1 MPVVLKYLL
10 QLRFVVI
17 AAAAWAAVVV
27 GYWYE
32 LNLPWPTVGAVLVAM
47 TGYSVWSWRR
57 WRNRKPVPDAEF
69 VRQSLA
75 DLMFLSVLVYYT
87 GGPVNP
93 FISLF
98 LLPIVFAA
106 ATLPLG
112 PTIAIAGS
120 AVGAYT
126 LLMFF
131 YVPVVESHEMHGAR
145 LHLWGMWYGFVI
157 SASGV
162 AFFVSRIARSL
173 RRRDQALAEAREQA
187 LEAERAIA
195 LGTLA
200 AGTAHE
206 LGTPLATMA
215 ILAGELAADLRDP
228 QQREV
233 VATLRGQLARCKQS
247 LARLA
252 ADAGALPADSGRAER
267 AGVFV
272 RALLEDWRASRA
284 ESVVELRLDL
294 VDDSPLIVVERTLH
308 QALVNVLNNAAEASR
323 QRVEVTARCNGET
336 LRLEVR
342 DDGPGV
348 GESVRERLGRDVVST
363 KGEQGLGLGLYL
375 AHSVLRR
382 LGGSVAYESSPE
394 GGTTVVVDVPYTHL
408 RAAA

>member
-10 QLRFVVI
+10 QLRFVII
-17 AAAAWAAVVV
+17 AAAAVAAVVV
-27 GYWYE
+27 E
-32 LNLPWPTVGAVLVAM
+32 ERFDLALPWATVGAVLLAM
-47 TGYSVWSWRR
+47 TAYSLWSWRH
-57 WRNRKPVPDAEF
+57 WRDGRPVPDTEF
-69 VRQSLA
+69 IRQVLA
-75 DLMFLSVLVYYT
+75 DLLALSVLVYYT

-112 PTIAIAGS
+112 STIAVAAV
-120 AVGAYT
+120 AVGVYT

-131 YVPVVESHEMHGAR
+131 YVPVVQSHAMHGAQ

-173 RRRDQALAEAREQA
+173 RRRDQALAAAREQA

-215 ILAGELAADLRDP
+215 ILAGELAAELQDP

-252 ADAGALPADSGRAER
+252 VDAGALPADSGRAER
-267 AGVFV
+267 AAVFV
-272 RALLEDWRASRA
+272 RTLLEDWRAGRT
-284 ESVVELRLDL
+284 EPVVDLRIELEE
-294 VDDSPLIVVERTLH
+294 DSPLIVVERTLQ

-323 QRVEVTARCNGET
+323 QRVEVTARCSGEA

-348 GESVRERLGRDVVST
+348 GEALRERLGREVVTT

-382 LGGSVAYESSPE
+382 LGGSVAYESHAE
-394 GGTTVVVDVPYTHL
+394 GGTTVVVDVPFTFL
-408 RAAA
+408 RTAG

>member
-10 QLRFVVI
+10 QLRFVII
-17 AAAAWAAVVV
+17 AAAALAAVVV
-27 GYWYE
+27 E
-32 LNLPWPTVGAVLVAM
+32 QRFDLALPWAMVGAVLLAM
-47 TGYSVWSWRR
+47 TAYSLWSWQHWHDGR
-57 WRNRKPVPDAEF
+57 PVPDAEF
-69 VRQSLA
+69 IRQVLA
-75 DLMFLSVLVYYT
+75 DLLALSVLVYYT

-112 PTIAIAGS
+112 STIAVAAI

-131 YVPVVESHEMHGAR
+131 YKPVVPSHEMHGAQ

-173 RRRDQALAEAREQA
+173 RRRDQALAAAREQA

-215 ILAGELAADLRDP
+215 ILAGELAADLQDP

-267 AGVFV
+267 AAVFV
-272 RALLEDWRASRA
+272 RALLEDWRAGRA
-284 ESVVELRLDL
+284 EPVIDLRLEL
-294 VDDSPLIVVERTLH
+294 AEDSPLIVVERTLQ

-323 QRVEVTARCNGET
+323 QRVEVTARCSVDA

-348 GESVRERLGRDVVST
+348 GESLRERLGREVIST

-382 LGGSVAYESSPE
+382 LGGSVTYESAPE
-394 GGTTVVVDVPYTHL
+394 GGTTVLVDVPFTHL
-408 RAAA
+408 RAAR